1 MAHIYVFSPAGAVA
15 DREAFKRG
23 VQRLKAMGHEL
34 EIDANALTVSQR
46 FAGTDDQRVAAF
58 ERAAASQAD
67 LVLISRGGYG
77 ITRIV
82 DRLPYTAIKRSIA
95 RGTQWMGFSDF
106 TAFQCGLWQSSAKA
120 QVSGKATL
128 GQGSKGGQSS
138 HHSTWAGLALAADL
152 GAPEPDDI
160 TLACFEDVLNHQS
173 EGTGWRVRQADR
185 PIGVSGDAQLARSAC
200 LWGGNLSILTGL
212 LGTPYFPNI
221 HKGVLFLEDVGE
233 HPYRVERMLSQLLWA
248 GVLDVQQ
255 LIVLGQF
262 TQFQLHAFD
271 RGFNMRKVVDWLRS
285 KTRTPVLTG
294 LPFGHVPTKV
304 CLPFGAKVDVALQ
317 GQEAL
322 VLWGEID

>member
-15 DREAFKRG
+15 DKEAFKRG
-23 VQRLKAMGHEL
+23 VQRLKTMGHEV

-46 FAGTDDQRVAAF
+46 FAGTDEQRVAAF
-58 ERAAASQAD
+58 GRAAASQAD

-77 ITRIV
+77 TTRIINQ
-82 DRLPYTAIKRSIA
+82 LPYTAIKRSIA

-106 TAFQCGLWQSSAKA
+106 TAFQCGLWQSSVSASSRVSTKA
-120 QVSGKATL
+120 SL
-128 GQGSKGGQSS
+128 GQGSDASLR
-138 HHSTWAGLALAADL
+138 TWAGLGLAADL
-152 GAPEPDDI
+152 GAPDPDEI

-185 PIGVSGDAQLARSAC
+185 PSDVSGDAQLARSAC
-200 LWGGNLSILTGL
+200 LWGGNLSMLTGL
-212 LGTPYFPNI
+212 MGTPHFPSI
-221 HKGVLFLEDVGE
+221 RKGVLFLEDVGE
-233 HPYRVERMLSQLLWA
+233 HPYRIERMLSQLLWA
-248 GVLDVQQ
+248 GVLDAQQ

-262 TQFQLHAFD
+262 NQFQLHAFD

-285 KTRTPVLTG
+285 QTRTPVLTG

-322 VLWGEID
+322 ILWG